1 MNKKVILVDF
11 FDTIIRRKIRQD
23 KLIKL
28 WAENLSKELKYLL
41 NPNDIYEARKSAEIC
56 LNNYYK
62 WKTDYEICASELYSY
77 LFDILVSKKC
87 ILQTYKNEFIE
98 KARDCEIKL
107 EKNVQVLNDNLVKK
121 LYKFKKNG
129 NKIICVSDHH
139 FGKNVLLT
147 YLKNLKVN
155 NLIDKFYVSADF
167 GATKIRGG
175 LYKIVLEKEKLLS
188 KDCIMIGDNK
198 IADIKN
204 AKSFQI
210 STKKICYKKS
220 EKLFKM
226 VDLNSEKEIIKIFKT
241 YKKSIFSNYSILLYY
256 FCEKLYEYAIR
267 YKISKLLFFSR
278 EGEFLLKLFNEFQEK
293 FQRKI
298 KTEYAFVS
306 RSSLYCA
313 SLKDIKTENFDLI
326 FNITNNYSIF
336 EFCKAI
342 GFSNQEIEKLNV
354 KNKFDTIENF
364 PGSKNFTDLISDENF
379 ISIYNLR
386 RKQQSEYINLYF
398 THLMSKQKTA
408 FVDVGWR
415 GTMQDLLLTILNK
428 NLVGF
433 YYGIDTSKFISNF
446 NIKEGLVFST
456 ISTKNDK
463 IQNALMFRSFNLEY
477 VLKASHGRVVS
488 YEKKN
493 NLIIP
498 ILAEDG
504 SAQEF
509 KKFVKPLQEDIFN
522 KFKLI
527 GAFFEKQFLLEEEKR
542 SLCALINIMIYS
554 KMNYSD
560 YKILN
565 HFINNRNNEFGNE
578 NLKQKKFNFLSFL
591 KFKAYNNLK
600 LMRYIY
606 GNN

>member
-11 FDTIIRRKIRQD
+11 FDTIIRRKICQS

-28 WAENLSKELKYLL
+28 WAEDLSKELKCSLSSS
-41 NPNDIYEARKSAEIC
+41 DIYEARKSAEIC
-56 LNNYYK
+56 LYNYYK
-62 WKTDYEICASELYSY
+62 WKADYEICALEVYSY

-87 ILQTYKNEFIE
+87 LVYTYKNEFIE

-107 EKNVQVLNDNLVKK
+107 EKKVQVLNDDLVKR
-121 LYKFKKNG
+121 LYKFKRNG
-129 NKIICVSDHH
+129 KKIICVSDHH
-139 FGKNVLLT
+139 FGKNVLSS
-147 YLKNLKVN
+147 YLKNLNVN
-155 NLIDKFYVSADF
+155 DLIDKFYVSADF

-175 LYKIVLEKEKLLS
+175 LYKIVLEKEKLVPE
-188 KDCIMIGDNK
+188 DCIMIGDNK

-204 AKSFQI
+204 AKNFQI
-210 STKKICYKKS
+210 KTKKVGYKKS
-220 EKLFKM
+220 KKLFKI
-226 VDLNSEKEIIKIFKT
+226 VCLNGKKEILKIFKT
-241 YKKSIFSNYSILLYY
+241 YKRSIFSNYSILLYY
-256 FCEKLYEYAIR
+256 FCEKLYLYAIS

-293 FQRKI
+293 FQKKI
-298 KTEYAFVS
+298 NTEYVFVS

-313 SLKDIKTENFDLI
+313 SLKDIKIENFDLI
-326 FNITNNYSIF
+326 FNITKDYSVF

-342 GFSNQEIEKLNV
+342 GFSNQEIERLNI
-354 KNKFDTIENF
+354 KNKFKTIENF
-364 PGSKNFTDLISDENF
+364 PDSRIFTDLISDENF
-379 ISIYNLR
+379 LSIYNLR
-386 RKQQSEYINLYF
+386 RKQQAEYINFYF
-398 THLMSKQKTA
+398 KHLMGKQKTA

-433 YYGIDTSKFISNF
+433 YYGIDTSKAVCDF

-456 ISTKNDK
+456 ITIKNDK
-463 IQNALMFRSFNLEY
+463 IQKALMFRSFNLEY

-542 SLCALINIMIYS
+542 SLCALINIMLYS
-554 KMNYSD
+554 KMSYSD
-560 YKILN
+560 YKLLN

-578 NLKQKKFNFLSFL
+578 KLKQKKFNFFSFL
-591 KFKAYNNLK
+591 KFKAYNNFK
-600 LMRYIY
+600 LMRYLY